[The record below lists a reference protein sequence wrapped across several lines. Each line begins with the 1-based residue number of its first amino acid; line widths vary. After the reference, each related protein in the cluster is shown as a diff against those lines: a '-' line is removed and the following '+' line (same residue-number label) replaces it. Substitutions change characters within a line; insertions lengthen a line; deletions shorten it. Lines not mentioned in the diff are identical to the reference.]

1 MAMNASVS
9 QSALD
14 EGTRIGLLSS
24 KGRGWKGFG
33 AELLKISAGAHRIP
47 GGKQHRI
54 GIHMGKPVRANCICD
69 GKRHTRIQ
77 AHGDADVVAAG
88 VDGEWVD
95 QSDCTVL
102 RIWIEDDFAKSQY
115 ERLELSP
122 SRMHFPTRLQ
132 MRDSRFQH
140 LAWALHA
147 ELQAENVG
155 DSLFA
160 ESLCTA
166 MLVRLLGDLPSLGG
180 RRTTFAP
187 RAAARLVDHIEN
199 SLDQRLTLAELAA
212 LLDISIPHLKV
223 LFKDTFGMPVHRY
236 VVQRRVERAQALLSS
251 GRFTTAQ
258 AALEAGFAHQSHM
271 AQWMVR
277 ILGVGPSEVVK
288 SSSRRGVKAN

>member
-1 MAMNASVS
+1 MNAPVS
-9 QSALD
+9 RSALA
-14 EGTRIGLLSS
+14 EGTRLSLLSS
-24 KGRGWKGFG
+24 EGRGWNGFG
-33 AELLKISAGAHRIP
+33 AELLRISAGSHWIP

-54 GIHMGKPVRANCICD
+54 GIHMGKPVRANCVCD
-69 GKRHTRIQ
+69 GKRHARLQ
-77 AHGDADVVAAG
+77 AHGDADIVPAG

-102 RIWIEDDFAKSQY
+102 RIWIEDDFVKSFY

-122 SRMHFPTRLQ
+122 SRTHFATRLQ

-147 ELQAENVG
+147 ELQAEDAG

-166 MLVRLLGDLPSLGG
+166 ILVRLHADVPSREGKSK
-180 RRTTFAP
+180 TFASS
-187 RAAARLVDHIEN
+187 AAARLIEYIEHN
-199 SLDQRLTLAELAA
+199 LDQRLTLAELAA
-212 LLDISIPHLKV
+212 LLDFSIPHFKV
-223 LFKDTFGMPVHRY
+223 LFRETFGIPVHRY

-251 GRFTTAQ
+251 GRFSSAQ

-271 AQWMVR
+271 AQWMTR
-277 ILGVGPSEVVK
+277 ILGVGPSEIAKARSRRPVK
-288 SSSRRGVKAN
+288 SN